1 MLYFC
6 DNRANWQN
14 NMNISIRSIHEVVMF
29 YFNNCALETRVSN
42 QLTIIPL
49 DSVNI

>member
-6 DNRANWQN
+6 DNWQN

-29 YFNNCALETRVSN
+29 DFNNYALEIQVSN